1 MKVLWFLV
9 RLYCVFL
16 LIFLHAS
23 FGTAK
28 KGAPVNIASPN
39 GREADGGQIR
49 ASSPSRPIGKPPSHP

>member
-23 FGTAK
+23 FGTAQK
-28 KGAPVNIASPN
+28 
-39 GREADGGQIR
+39 GREHDRPRHVPG
-49 ASSPSRPIGKPPSHP
+49 SPDPPPGSHP

>member
-23 FGTAK
+23 FGSTKAQ
-28 KGAPVNIASPN
+28 
-39 GREADGGQIR
+39 GREGPYVGPIR
-49 ASSPSRPIGKPPSHP
+49 GSPSRPIGKPGSHP